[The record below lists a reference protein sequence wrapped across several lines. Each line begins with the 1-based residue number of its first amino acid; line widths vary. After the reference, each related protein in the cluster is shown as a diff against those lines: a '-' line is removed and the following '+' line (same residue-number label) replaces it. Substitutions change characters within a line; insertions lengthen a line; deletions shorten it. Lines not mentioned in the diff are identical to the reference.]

1 MSKYNAIKDKIAQR
15 NQRKSDLNNPIDKL
29 KREAKA
35 YGPRVKE
42 ICEVLNEVKDDLSEY
57 LKNNKKAKDKYG
69 CFFDTNY
76 SIHPNFNI
84 CLNGVIFSCSINMKG
99 KYDSIYL
106 DDTTWIPGVDVNGK
120 VEVLEVGQDDELPSN
135 QYMLDDWR
143 DFTSNFDAMEEKFYN
158 FVEHVLDE
166 D

>member
-1 MSKYNAIKDKIAQR
+1 M
-15 NQRKSDLNNPIDKL
+15 
-29 KREAKA
+29 
-35 YGPRVKE
+35 V
-42 ICEVLNEVKDDLSEY
+42 V
-57 LKNNKKAKDKYG
+57 
-69 CFFDTNY
+69 FFDTNY

>member
-29 KREAKA
+29 KRQAKA
-35 YGPRVKE
+35 YGLRVKE

-120 VEVLEVGQDDELPSN
+120 VEVLEVG
-135 QYMLDDWR
+135 
-143 DFTSNFDAMEEKFYN
+143 
-158 FVEHVLDE
+158 
-166 D
+166 